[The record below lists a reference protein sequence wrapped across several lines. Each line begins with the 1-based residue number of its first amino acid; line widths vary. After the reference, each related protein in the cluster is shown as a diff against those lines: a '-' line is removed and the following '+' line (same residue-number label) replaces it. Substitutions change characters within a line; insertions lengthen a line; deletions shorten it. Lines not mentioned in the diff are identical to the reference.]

1 MRAGWN
7 FLSVVLFILLVAPGT
22 VWGDDLASLKS
33 GFEKELAALST
44 GDLET
49 VMGNQHEQI
58 LVMTPAR
65 PEPIDGKVA
74 RRKDYAQLLAGMET
88 FTVTPENP
96 HYRVVGETGL
106 VWGTYTIV
114 VHPEGGETATFRV
127 RFSRTYIKADGLWQL
142 FLYHVSAIP
151 DGV

>member
-1 MRAGWN
+1 MHAGWN

-22 VWGDDLASLKS
+22 AWGDDLASLKS

-74 RRKDYAQLLAGMET
+74 RRKDYAQLQEPGITSQYTGEGQWPWPHRNGWLPGDRAG
-88 FTVTPENP
+88 
-96 HYRVVGETGL
+96 G
-106 VWGTYTIV
+106 
-114 VHPEGGETATFRV
+114 HP
-127 RFSRTYIKADGLWQL
+127 
-142 FLYHVSAIP
+142 
-151 DGV
+151 